1 MNSVE
6 EILLPWENFNQLYDK
21 KYSHIVKISTPENG
35 DIVSGRKKL
44 KTFANDVRTKTVQK
58 QLAG

>member
-6 EILLPWENFNQLYDK
+6 EVLLPWENCNHLYDK
-21 KYSHIVKISTPENG
+21 KYSHIFKISTPEIG

-44 KTFANDVRTKTVQK
+44 NTFANDVRTKTVLK